1 MCSYKLYEY
10 DPKDLS
16 KKYTNWHK
24 GIRFDM
30 KKLDN
35 GWAFISETITL
46 QGDNTKIKI
55 DVLNEHAIDQQFWV
69 DELIFRPVGTDLYQ
83 ISGEKIWKN
92 GWFYE

>member
-1 MCSYKLYEY
+1 MAGHSSLKQ
-10 DPKDLS
+10 S
-16 KKYTNWHK
+16 
-24 GIRFDM
+24 
-30 KKLDN
+30 
-35 GWAFISETITL
+35 L
-46 QGDNTKIKI
+46 QDDNTKIKI

>member
-1 MCSYKLYEY
+1 
-10 DPKDLS
+10 
-16 KKYTNWHK
+16 
-24 GIRFDM
+24 M

-46 QGDNTKIKI
+46 QGDNTQIKI

-92 GWFYE
+92 GVVL